1 MERFRLPPGPKRRPA
16 VRAGAI
22 AGLCVVAAALGWWAR
37 PMPVPAPGHAEL
49 RLGLLDAYLGQVGA
63 PYVFLAGDSFVELY
77 QPEPLPCGREVVN
90 GGIGGLKVADY
101 LRFGRKLHFATRPAV
116 VLLSIGINDL
126 FAKHGPGR
134 PGALDRF
141 RASAEALIGDLQAG
155 GAALLVAAIPPVSD
169 GMARAFDT
177 TAFEPYSE
185 ALRSACGRPGCSFVD
200 PYGAFR
206 AGPFWRALPGSSRD
220 GLHLTDLRAAFGTL
234 REAFCR

>member
-1 MERFRLPPGPKRRPA
+1 MERFRLTRPSRGNA
-16 VRAGAI
+16 LRATAL
-22 AGLCVVAAALGWWAR
+22 AGFCAAAASLGWWAR
-37 PMPVPAPGHAEL
+37 PVPAPAPGHAEL
-49 RLGLLDAYLGQVGA
+49 RLGLLDAYLAQVGA

-101 LRFGRKLHFATRPAV
+101 LRFGRKLHFATQPAV

-126 FAKHGPGR
+126 FAKHGPAR

-141 RASAEALIGDLQAG
+141 RASAEALIRDLQAG

-169 GMARAFDT
+169 GMERAFDT
-177 TAFEPYSE
+177 SAFEPYSE
-185 ALRSACGRPGCSFVD
+185 ALRSACVRLGCTFVD
-200 PYGAFR
+200 PYAAFR

-220 GLHLTDLRAAFGTL
+220 GLHLTDLRGAFGTL
-234 REAFCR
+234 REALCR